1 MAPEPGS
8 GAGAANVGAVMSER
22 FGLSTERLA
31 GHEPATLHPMWR
43 RFLISLILIVASCF
57 AAAPAWADDLTDAF
71 AAADYKKVLEIAMP
85 RAEAG
90 DARAQTMIGS
100 LYSYGRGVPQSY
112 PKAEEWFRKAA
123 EQGFAP
129 GEYALGMFYRVGAT
143 GNRDDE
149 AAFVWLKKAADQ
161 DSPEAQFEVG
171 HMYREGVGVSPDP
184 AKAAD
189 YEARAERKMKPFN
202 DAILDA
208 FKDGP

>member
-1 MAPEPGS
+1 
-8 GAGAANVGAVMSER
+8 MSER
-22 FGLSTERLA
+22 FGFSTERLA

-43 RFLISLILIVASCF
+43 RFLRFLTSLILIVASCF
-57 AAAPAWADDLTDAF
+57 AATPTWADDLTDAF

-90 DARAQTMIGS
+90 DARAQTMVGS

-112 PKAEEWFRKAA
+112 AKAEEWFRKAA

-143 GNRDDE
+143 GNRDDKV
-149 AAFVWLKKAADQ
+149 AFDWLKKAADQ
-161 DSPEAQFEVG
+161 DRPEALLEVG
-171 HMYREGVGVSPDP
+171 HMYRDGVGVSPDP
-184 AKAAD
+184 TKAAD
-189 YEARAERKMKPFN
+189 YELRAERKMKPFN

-208 FKDGP
+208 FKDGQ